1 MNRSRTVLIVGAALA
16 MAALYALQPSSGEPP
31 TASPIPSAL
40 AMGAASPTATPGR
53 PTAAPTSP
61 TAAPV
66 RPAPS
71 PSAAAG
77 AGTRIAGTVAVRI
90 EVPRLGIDLPIVEGD
105 GVSAPEAAAAHYPGT
120 AWPGAGSNTYLY
132 AHAREGLFLSLWEA
146 VEGDRI
152 LLTLADGGTACF
164 EVDRIDPALPW
175 NDLSVLLPTDHE
187 RLTLQTSTS
196 YTPTAPRFLVVALP
210 CASG

>member
-16 MAALYALQPSSGEPP
+16 MAALYALQPSPGEPP
-31 TASPIPSAL
+31 TASPTPSASPI
-40 AMGAASPTATPGR
+40 GAASPIAAVSPRPTLGR
-53 PTAAPTSP
+53 PTAAPVP
-61 TAAPV
+61 
-66 RPAPS
+66 PAPS
-71 PSAAAG
+71 PSAAAN
-77 AGTRIAGTVAVRI
+77 AGTRIAGTIAVRI

-105 GVSAPEAAAAHYPGT
+105 GVSAPEAAAAHYPGS

-152 LLTLADGGTACF
+152 LLTLAGGGTACF

-175 NDLSVLLPTDHE
+175 NDLSVLLPTDQE

>member
-1 MNRSRTVLIVGAALA
+1 MNRSRTIVIVGAALV
-16 MAALYALQPSSGEPP
+16 MAALYAVQPPSGEPP
-31 TASPIPSAL
+31 TAAPTPTASPSAPPI
-40 AMGAASPTATPGR
+40 GAASPTATLG
-53 PTAAPTSP
+53 PTAAP
-61 TAAPV
+61 A
-66 RPAPS
+66 RPAAS
-71 PSAAAG
+71 PSAAAT
-77 AGTRIAGTVAVRI
+77 AGTGLAGTVAVRI

-105 GVSAPEAAAAHYPGT
+105 GVSAPETGVAHYPGT

-164 EVDRIDPALPW
+164 EIDRIDPATAW